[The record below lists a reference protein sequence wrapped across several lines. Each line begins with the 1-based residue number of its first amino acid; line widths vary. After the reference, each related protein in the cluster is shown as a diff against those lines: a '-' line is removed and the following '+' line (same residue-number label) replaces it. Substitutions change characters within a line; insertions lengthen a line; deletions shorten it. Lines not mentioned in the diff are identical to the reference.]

1 MPLYWLCYRHNN
13 SIVVVIEPAHS
24 LIYARLRASLDESEF
39 TEDPKWRTASFD

>member
-1 MPLYWLCYRHNN
+1 VSLYWVVYRHNN

-24 LIYARLRASLDESEF
+24 RIYARLRASLDESEF